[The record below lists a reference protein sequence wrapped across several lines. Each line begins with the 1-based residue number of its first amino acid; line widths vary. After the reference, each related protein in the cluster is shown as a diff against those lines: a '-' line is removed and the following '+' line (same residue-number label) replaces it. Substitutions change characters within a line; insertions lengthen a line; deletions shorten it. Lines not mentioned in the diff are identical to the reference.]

1 MKTNIIFLHMFLL
14 LQKTL
19 LLFDFNYFRD
29 LTNRRKLFSIPVAEY
44 TSFSHH
50 TRTLKTSLLV
60 LITRFFTY
68 YFKTSTISIL
78 FLSSRVF
85 TALELDSNHF
95 DFLLWKLVK
104 QRDHNEIKQ
113 PIGKIF
119 RKYKPIRHYFV
130 MSLK

>member
-19 LLFDFNYFRD
+19 LLFDFNYIRD

-60 LITRFFTY
+60 LISRFFTY

-95 DFLLWKLVK
+95 DFLL
-104 QRDHNEIKQ
+104 
-113 PIGKIF
+113 
-119 RKYKPIRHYFV
+119 
-130 MSLK
+130 

>member
-1 MKTNIIFLHMFLL
+1 MKTNLIFLHMFLL

-19 LLFDFNYFRD
+19 LLFDFNYIRD

-50 TRTLKTSLLV
+50 TRTLKTSQLV
-60 LITRFFTY
+60 LISRFFTY

-104 QRDHNEIKQ
+104 QRDHNEIK
-113 PIGKIF
+113 P
-119 RKYKPIRHYFV
+119 YFENINQ
-130 MSLK
+130 SDIILWCL

>member
-19 LLFDFNYFRD
+19 LLFDFNYIRD

>member
-1 MKTNIIFLHMFLL
+1 MKTNIIFLQMFLL

-19 LLFDFNYFRD
+19 LLFDFNYIRD

>member
-1 MKTNIIFLHMFLL
+1 MKTNIIFLQMFLL

-19 LLFDFNYFRD
+19 LLFDFNYIRD

-78 FLSSRVF
+78 FLSSHVF

>member
-19 LLFDFNYFRD
+19 LLFDFNYIRD
-29 LTNRRKLFSIPVAEY
+29 LTNRRKLFSIQVAEY

-60 LITRFFTY
+60 LISSFFTY
-68 YFKTSTISIL
+68 YFKTSTTSIL
-78 FLSSRVF
+78 FLSSPVF

-104 QRDHNEIKQ
+104 PRDHNEIKP

-119 RKYKPIRHYFV
+119 RKYKPVRHYFV